1 MRTSSGFDRL
11 STEEE
16 LHQVLAVLQG
26 VSRNGWVVYEEDSTE
41 SQETL
46 LSADTVLAEDDSI
59 DAECLSQL
67 VAKRP
72 ELKN

>member
-1 MRTSSGFDRL
+1 MRTSNGFDRL

-26 VSRNGWVVYEEDSTE
+26 VSRNGWIVYEGEDSAE
-41 SQETL
+41 SQDTS
-46 LSADTVLAEDDSI
+46 LSADTVLTED
-59 DAECLSQL
+59 DAECLNQL